1 MPFYKRSAL
10 FFQVIFILG
19 PLILQV
25 LSIELSD
32 KTNLVGKQVKKNSN
46 LRGAANGEVKEYL
59 SGESITRTRREGK
72 NSRCGS
78 GESEIRILS
87 KGDVILESAD
97 GKTIVSSS
105 RIRSGT
111 CVPQDKCF
119 LLTMESV
126 MVSDATVT
134 VDGESTTYIFEK
146 KSSVVVISIGSCE
159 CEAGTKKV
167 EIGIR
172 SDASGIDNHFIVK
185 ERNNKNNWQGNSF
198 SMNGFPN
205 NADIRVSK
213 CLPDDECYKFF
224 LFDTVDKDGIIGDDV
239 FDVIW
244 DGEYVIEGGTSQHGR
259 KPSSPKFGKC

>member
-59 SGESITRTRREGK
+59 SGESITRTRREGE
-72 NSRCGS
+72 NLECGL
-78 GESEIRILS
+78 GESEIRIS
-87 KGDVILESAD
+87 ARGGVILESVD
-97 GKTIVSSS
+97 GETIFSYSPS
-105 RIRSGT
+105 RIRSVT
-111 CVPQDKCF
+111 YCVPQDKCF
-119 LLTMESV
+119 LLTMEGS
-126 MVSDATVT
+126 AIVT
-134 VDGESTTYIFEK
+134 VDGERTTYVIK
-146 KSSVVVISIGSCE
+146 KKYSMVRSIGSCE

>member
-59 SGESITRTRREGK
+59 SGEGITRTRREEE

-78 GESEIRILS
+78 GESEIRITS
-87 KGDVILESAD
+87 NKPVDVILESVD
-97 GKTIVSSS
+97 GETYFSSS
-105 RIRSGT
+105 NINSRT
-111 CVPQDKCF
+111 YCVPQDECF
-119 LLTMESV
+119 LLTIESRS
-126 MVSDATVT
+126 MSRIMTT
-134 VDGESTTYIFEK
+134 VDGESTTYI
-146 KSSVVVISIGSCE
+146 SSHLVRNIGSCE

-172 SDASGIDNHFIVK
+172 SDARGIDNHFIVK
-185 ERNNKNNWQGNSF
+185 KRNNRNKWKENSF
-198 SMNGFPN
+198 SMTGFPN
-205 NADIRVSK
+205 NADILVSK
-213 CLPDDECYKFF
+213 CLPDDKCYKFF
-224 LFDTVDKDGIIGDDV
+224 LFDTVNKDGISGENV

-244 DGEYVIEGGTSQHGR
+244 DGEDVIEGGTFKRGR
-259 KPSSPKFGKC
+259 KTSSPKFGSC